1 MASPQAENIYPDH
14 IIPLSP
20 AIRPPIQHYHSAS
33 TLPPTPHTPY
43 RGQPTS
49 GDHFPGSGPNV
60 HQSTILRLYL
70 TLAPRLLLAT
80 VSPALLPL
88 VLSIA
93 HLLQNR
99 SWTASLANTLRA
111 SLLSACA
118 GLAKGAAS
126 LQTLPR
132 YIAMKTNEQ
141 MIRTS
146 QAMILAVGTGLMDII
161 TIINVVVEFMVDT
174 YRSML
179 LCTIELAVRGTLE
192 VMIEAIRTVSHT
204 KYFGLTIPLLIT
216 TDHRRSDQL
225 AQPHPRKHSERC
237 RLCQPLHPVYRGDS
251 ECK

>member
-1 MASPQAENIYPDH
+1 MASSDHLAPPQAGYFKPEH
-14 IIPLSP
+14 VVPLSP
-20 AIRPPIQHYHSAS
+20 QIRPPFQHYHSSSS
-33 TLPPTPHTPY
+33 TLPATPHTPY
-43 RGQPTS
+43 PPAPPGKCPSALTS
-49 GDHFPGSGPNV
+49 TTYASHSLPPY
-60 HQSTILRLYL
+60 R

-80 VSPALLPL
+80 LSPALLPL

-99 SWTASLANTLRA
+99 SSTASLADTLRD

-126 LQTLPR
+126 LQTMPR

-146 QAMILAVGTGLMDII
+146 QAMILAVGKGLMDVI

-174 YRSML
+174 YRSLL

-192 VMIEAIRTVSHT
+192 IMIEAVRTVSARPHS
-204 KYFGLTIPLLIT
+204 LLLILGT
-216 TDHRRSDQL
+216 ETVDL
-225 AQPHPRKHSERC
+225 
-237 RLCQPLHPVYRGDS
+237 
-251 ECK
+251 

>member
-1 MASPQAENIYPDH
+1 
-14 IIPLSP
+14 
-20 AIRPPIQHYHSAS
+20 
-33 TLPPTPHTPY
+33 
-43 RGQPTS
+43 
-49 GDHFPGSGPNV
+49 
-60 HQSTILRLYL
+60 
-70 TLAPRLLLAT
+70 
-80 VSPALLPL
+80 LPL

-99 SWTASLANTLRA
+99 SSTASLADTLRA

-192 VMIEAIRTVSHT
+192 VMIEAIRTVSQ
-204 KYFGLTIPLLIT
+204 
-216 TDHRRSDQL
+216 RRI
-225 AQPHPRKHSERC
+225 
-237 RLCQPLHPVYRGDS
+237 
-251 ECK
+251 

>member
-1 MASPQAENIYPDH
+1 MANNDHLAPPQADFINPEH
-14 IIPLSP
+14 VVPLSP
-20 AIRPPIQHYHSAS
+20 AIRPPFQHYHSSS

-43 RGQPTS
+43 
-49 GDHFPGSGPNV
+49 PNPAMPPRSASSSRTQ
-60 HQSTILRLYL
+60 HPSTPLTPYL

-80 VSPALLPL
+80 ISPALLPL

-99 SWTASLANTLRA
+99 SSTDSLAETLRD

-126 LQTLPR
+126 LQTIPR
-132 YIAMKTNEQ
+132 YLAIKTNEQ

-146 QAMILAVGTGLMDII
+146 QAMIVAVGKGLMDII

-174 YRSML
+174 YRSLL

-192 VMIEAIRTVSHT
+192 IMISAVQTVS
-204 KYFGLTIPLLIT
+204 
-216 TDHRRSDQL
+216 S
-225 AQPHPRKHSERC
+225 
-237 RLCQPLHPVYRGDS
+237 V
-251 ECK
+251 